1 MIIWSKQLGLTA
13 LNAEIT
19 SDIIQTQTMIIW
31 SKQLGL
37 TALNAEITSDII
49 QTQTN
54 DYMEQTTGTYS
65 TKR

>member
-13 LNAEIT
+13 LNV
-19 SDIIQTQTMIIW
+19 
-31 SKQLGL
+31 
-37 TALNAEITSDII
+37 EITSDII

-54 DYMEQTTGTYS
+54 DYMEKTTMTYN

>member
-1 MIIWSKQLGLTA
+1 
-13 LNAEIT
+13 
-19 SDIIQTQTMIIW
+19 MIIW

-54 DYMEQTTGTYS
+54 DYMEKTTGTYS